1 MTIDPGMILMQYF
14 CLLFSLC
21 VHEAAHALTANWCGD
36 PTARLMGRVTLDPR
50 KHIDPLGTVVLPLL
64 MMVSGIPYLFGWA
77 KPVPFNPRNLR
88 NYNRDPVLIAIAGP
102 ISNIII
108 ALTCAVVLR
117 IMFLLLANGI
127 VLPAMNILLM
137 IVIYMM
143 IVNVVLALFN
153 IIPLPPL
160 DGHHVLYYFLPPKG
174 KELMENIG
182 PFGIII
188 AIVFVSRP
196 WLAATMP
203 VAMKLLLGVAA
214 AGVLTEGQL
223 QDLLYG
229 F

>member
-1 MTIDPGMILMQYF
+1 MAGNRALVMPRRFARPDRLRQREHHPAFGFSGWRVALPFILPTIVG
-14 CLLFSLC
+14 LL
-21 VHEAAHALTANWCGD
+21 V
-36 PTARLMGRVTLDPR
+36 
-50 KHIDPLGTVVLPLL
+50 
-64 MMVSGIPYLFGWA
+64 
-77 KPVPFNPRNLR
+77 
-88 NYNRDPVLIAIAGP
+88 
-102 ISNIII
+102 
-108 ALTCAVVLR
+108 
-117 IMFLLLANGI
+117 
-127 VLPAMNILLM
+127 
-137 IVIYMM
+137 
-143 IVNVVLALFN
+143 FN

-229 F
+229 L